1 MTAFDLAVVPRSS
14 WSYKLV
20 LDTGTLAKL
29 IKRMCAFVFFWI
41 SKFAAIIRLDRFG
54 FVAEVSYGP
63 FNKVNCTVTALFSVR
78 IDKPLPG
85 GFIYHCVL
93 VEFIRHLANVTGAW
107 DIFYVHLPLN
117 PKRRRSVVLL
127 RLSLLLGRRSFG
139 RKAKGIVYSV
149 KRARMPAIP
158 LLRTKFAIHLTDRY
172 MRIPAVKVFD
182 PFKLG
187 LSMSVGMGCDWS
199 VRLIFKGVFG
209 SIESLVP
216 THQ

>member
-41 SKFAAIIRLDRFG
+41 SKFTAIIRLDRFG

-63 FNKVNCTVTALFSVR
+63 FNKVNCTVTALLFVR

-93 VEFIRHLANVTGAW
+93 VEFIGHPTNITGAW
-107 DIFYVHLPLN
+107 DMFYIHLPFD
-117 PKRRRSVVLL
+117 PKRKRSVVLL
-127 RLSLLLGRRSFG
+127 RLSFLLGRRGFG
-139 RKAKGIVYSV
+139 RKSKSFVYSV
-149 KRARMPAIP
+149 K
-158 LLRTKFAIHLTDRY
+158 
-172 MRIPAVKVFD
+172 
-182 PFKLG
+182 
-187 LSMSVGMGCDWS
+187 
-199 VRLIFKGVFG
+199 
-209 SIESLVP
+209 
-216 THQ
+216 